1 MTFLAPGAA
10 LLAAALSIPALI
22 ALYLLKLRRRPV
34 RVSSTMFWE
43 RAEDDLQVNVPLR
56 WVRPSL
62 LLLLHLII
70 LGCLIAAAGRPV
82 VEGLGAAGSARTVL
96 LIDTS
101 ASMGAVDPGE
111 TATRLE
117 RARER
122 AEAIIRDARRAGDR
136 REVAV
141 IAFANE
147 ARTLAAFTGASA
159 TALDAVNAAS
169 QTDQPGRL
177 DRALQLADAL
187 ISDSEEGEGDGG
199 TDGSADTTIVLLSDG
214 SFADQP
220 LTGAAAAAAART
232 RMERIGPALDVDNPA
247 PFVDNIGITAIAAR
261 RDYADPGA
269 VRLFIEL
276 TNAGPSE
283 VTAPIA
289 VSVDGEV
296 ISRRAVRIDPAT
308 PAAAGVAAETFELR
322 NQGGGVVLVLIE
334 RDDALKADNAAATV
348 LSAAPRPAILLVR
361 PEAEG
366 RDASFLISEILAE
379 LPTRQVRIVDPATY
393 ERFAA
398 AGEVTGFDLVI
409 FDRVAP
415 SAWPAAPSLHFGAWP
430 ATSLL
435 TASGEARQRVVL
447 WSRTHPAMRD
457 VSMDSVVVEGPAEVR
472 VGEEVETLARGE
484 RGPLIAALQQGGHRR
499 VVVMFEPARSTWP
512 VQVGFTI
519 FLANAVEYLTLRGDA
534 EVGRSFSTTEPARLP
549 RPPARDITLAGPVE
563 VRAEQGREAIGV
575 LPRAGVYIGRVADG
589 PVAVAVNMV
598 DAHETLARSPE
609 SLRIGGAPVAAAAAG
624 DAPREVWWWFVAAA
638 GVLLMVEWVVYAVR
652 MGR

>member
-1 MTFLAPGAA
+1 MTFLAPTAA

-82 VEGLGAAGSARTVL
+82 VEGLGAAGAERIVL
-96 LIDTS
+96 LVDTS

-111 TATRLE
+111 DTTRLE

-122 AEAIIRDARRAGDR
+122 AAAIIRDARRAGDR

-147 ARTLAAFTGASA
+147 ARTLAALTGASA
-159 TALDAVNAAS
+159 TALDAVNAAA

-187 ISDSEEGEGDGG
+187 ITGSDEAE
-199 TDGSADTTIVLLSDG
+199 ADDRPTSIVLLSDG
-214 SFADQP
+214 SFADQS
-220 LTGAAAAAAART
+220 LSGAAAAAAART
-232 RMERIGPALDVDNPA
+232 RLERIGPAAEGEAAA
-247 PFVDNIGITAIAAR
+247 PFIDNVGITAIAAR
-261 RDYADPGA
+261 REYADPGV

-276 TNAGPSE
+276 TNAGPAE
-283 VTAPIA
+283 VTAPVA

-296 ISRRAVRIDPAT
+296 VSRRAVRIDPAT
-308 PAAAGVAAETFELR
+308 PAAPGVAAETFELR

-334 RDDALKADNAAATV
+334 RADGLKADNAAATV
-348 LSAAPRPAILLVR
+348 LSAAPSPAILLVR
-361 PEAEG
+361 PETEG
-366 RDASFLISEILAE
+366 SDPSFLISEILAE
-379 LPTRQVRIVDPATY
+379 LP
-393 ERFAA
+393 
-398 AGEVTGFDLVI
+398 
-409 FDRVAP
+409 
-415 SAWPAAPSLHFGAWP
+415 WPAAPSLHFGAWP
-430 ATSLL
+430 ATARL

-457 VSMDSVVVEGPAEVR
+457 VSMDSVVVEGPA
-472 VGEEVETLARGE
+472 GASIGDEVEVLARGE

-512 VQVGFTI
+512 VQVGFPI

-534 EVGRSFSTTEPARLP
+534 EVGRAFTTTEPARLP
-549 RPPARDITLAGPVE
+549 RPPARDLTLSGPVE
-563 VRAEQGREAIGV
+563 IRADEGREIIGV
-575 LPRAGVYIGRVADG
+575 LPRAGVYVGRLADG

-598 DAHETLARSPE
+598 DAAETLARSPARLE
-609 SLRIGGAPVAAAAAG
+609 VGGTPVAAAAAG
-624 DAPREVWWWFVAAA
+624 ESPREVWWWFIAAA
-638 GVLLMVEWVVYAVR
+638 GVLLMVEWVVYGVR